1 MSFVRFPVI
10 AYQMLI
16 VLVAAVPFVACA
28 GGSGYAADLKRS
40 PTVVVLPSPEAMAG
54 TPSGAERV
62 GKLLAERSTSSDP
75 DVPLPQRNLTVPEPA
90 SVPLAGPR
98 IYGRGEEG
106 SVVLG
111 LKIPIPADR
120 GVFHQNTRYGGVSA
134 GADTA
139 GNAR

>member
-1 MSFVRFPVI
+1 MSFVSFPR
-10 AYQMLI
+10 
-16 VLVAAVPFVACA
+16 LVALFAAAASLACA
-28 GGSGYAADLKRS
+28 GGSGHAADSNRVL
-40 PTVVVLPSPEAMAG
+40 TGAVLPSPEAMAG

-90 SVPLAGPR
+90 FVPLTGPR

-111 LKIPIPADR
+111 LKIPIPADHR
-120 GVFHQNTRYGGVSA
+120 VSQKNTRYS
-134 GADTA
+134 GADGGAAA
-139 GNAR
+139 GSAR